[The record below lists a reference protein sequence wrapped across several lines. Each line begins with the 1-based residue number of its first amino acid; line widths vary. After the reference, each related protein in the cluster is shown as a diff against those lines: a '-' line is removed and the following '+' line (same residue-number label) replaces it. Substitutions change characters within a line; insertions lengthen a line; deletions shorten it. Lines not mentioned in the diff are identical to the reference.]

1 VLAVTTW
8 LPVVAVDPG
17 GTTGICAVRIEAQ
30 TLTAGE
36 FWAHEFYSSIEF
48 LAYDQW
54 PELAAPEAV
63 MNTVLSITA
72 SYDGRFPLII
82 EDFSLRRMSR
92 DRDLLSPV
100 RVGER
105 IAERLAGSPLAD
117 GIYLVMQT
125 PSEALGTV
133 TDDRLRR
140 WGLYRRGQPHARD
153 ALRHAVH
160 FLRKARDS
168 EELRKAAWGL

>member
-1 VLAVTTW
+1 VTTW

-17 GTTGICAVRIEAQ
+17 GTTGICAVRV
-30 TLTAGE
+30 LAGDL
-36 FWAHEFYSSIEF
+36 ASIDARTFYNGIAF

-54 PELAAPEAV
+54 PEISAPEAV
-63 MNTVLSITA
+63 LNTLLSIAA
-72 SYDGRFPLII
+72 SFEGRFPLVI

-117 GIYLVMQT
+117 GVHVVMQT
-125 PSEALGTV
+125 PSEAIGTV

-160 FLRKARDS
+160 FLRRARDS
-168 EELRKAAWGL
+168 EELAREAWGL